1 MKKVRFLI
9 ILIACLI
16 LPITVEAKE
25 NTIYLFYSETCPHC
39 SAERE
44 YLDSIKDEYP
54 DMNIVEY
61 EVINNKTNFKLMN
74 NVKKT
79 LEDYTSN
86 VPYTVI
92 GRDTLVG
99 FNANTESSIVNLI
112 EDCLENTCEDIVEQ
126 VDKAGTNIELEEEKK
141 KDENTSFT
149 VPILGDIDAKEIS
162 LPVLAA
168 AIGLV
173 DGFNPCAM
181 WVLVFLISM
190 LLGMKDRKRM
200 WTIGLVF
207 LTTSAFIYLL
217 FMVAWLKI
225 SIEISSIVW
234 VRILIAMVALIG
246 AIVNIRSYLKERKQD
261 AGCQVV
267 NSKERKK
274 IINRIKKFT
283 SEKSFILAILGVIAL
298 AASVNFIELACSAGL
313 PLLFT
318 QILALNDLSTGM
330 YALNIIIYILF
341 YLFDDIIIFVIAM
354 ASLKITGI
362 TNKYNKYS
370 HLIGGII
377 MLIIGLLMLF
387 KPEILMLNI

>member
-44 YLDSIKDEYP
+44 YLDYIKDEYP

-354 ASLKITGI
+354 VSLKITGI

>member
-39 SAERE
+39 SVERE
-44 YLDSIKDEYP
+44 YLDYIKDEYP

-354 ASLKITGI
+354 VSLKITGI